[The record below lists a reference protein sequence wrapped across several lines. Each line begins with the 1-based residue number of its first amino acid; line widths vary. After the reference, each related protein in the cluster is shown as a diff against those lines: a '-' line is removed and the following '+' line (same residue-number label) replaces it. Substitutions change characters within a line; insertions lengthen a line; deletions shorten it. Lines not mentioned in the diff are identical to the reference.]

1 MPSWKLKFVS
11 NILYMIVESKFIN
24 LRVCRV
30 NVGVLG
36 DTLGRI
42 VEMLTCRS
50 VDLCCMQKKLYLE
63 ESQLEWCEYSK
74 SWSG

>member
-1 MPSWKLKFVS
+1 
-11 NILYMIVESKFIN
+11 MIVESKFIN

-63 ESQLEWCEYSK
+63 ESQLE
-74 SWSG
+74 